1 MRLFFI
7 ILFVTASFATSAQES
22 LMPFPKYGQLS
33 EHTNTIYLQQKQNKR
48 IASLNLPFIED
59 FYQKDIYPDAD
70 KWQDNFVYINQTF
83 DLHPVSIGM
92 AIFDG
97 LDATGQPYSNA
108 PDATGIADRLTS
120 QPIDLSGLSKTDNV
134 LMSFFYAYNTLSQ
147 APESNRDFL
156 FLQFLDKNNEWQ
168 TIWQKTPERNDDS
181 TSFRQVFIAIDTPF
195 LHHNFQ
201 FKFYSVG
208 SLYGLSDIWALDYIR
223 IDKDRDSI
231 FDSNL
236 KDMAFQY
243 PAPSLLKRYYS
254 MPYKHFDSTQ
264 LADTIILSVKNN
276 FINPTT
282 DFVDRYKATVLNNSS
297 VIGIYNGSSRDFL
310 PKTENKIPYPL
321 FEIPENYTDDTITI
335 ETLFSFDV
343 TAEDISIPTIADNNK
358 LVQKQVFSNFFSYDD
373 GSPERAYWV
382 RDVDNYKMAVKYE
395 LKQADTLRA
404 IKYQFT
410 QVKSDIKNATFSV
423 VVWKNVGLGTTD
435 EHIIYREDGLK
446 MANLAK
452 EFGYDTIN
460 GLLYYNLKPDFIIDN
475 DYSFPLVLTDSFLV
489 GVIVDNKNTLSVGF
503 DRNNNKKQY
512 NYFVSSV
519 GDYANKWLNSD
530 FNGTMIINPIFGKE
544 LPWQLTPIKNNTVYN
559 IKIYPNP
566 AQKYI
571 YLSGIKN
578 KTRVNILDSYGNL
591 IKQFETYIDKV
602 INIEYLAPATYLLN
616 VQNLESN
623 EFGTVKFI
631 KANN

>member
-1 MRLFFI
+1 
-7 ILFVTASFATSAQES
+7 
-22 LMPFPKYGQLS
+22 
-33 EHTNTIYLQQKQNKR
+33 
-48 IASLNLPFIED
+48 
-59 FYQKDIYPDAD
+59 
-70 KWQDNFVYINQTF
+70 
-83 DLHPVSIGM
+83 
-92 AIFDG
+92 
-97 LDATGQPYSNA
+97 
-108 PDATGIADRLTS
+108 
-120 QPIDLSGLSKTDNV
+120 
-134 LMSFFYAYNTLSQ
+134 
-147 APESNRDFL
+147 
-156 FLQFLDKNNEWQ
+156 
-168 TIWQKTPERNDDS
+168 
-181 TSFRQVFIAIDTPF
+181 
-195 LHHNFQ
+195 
-201 FKFYSVG
+201 
-208 SLYGLSDIWALDYIR
+208 
-223 IDKDRDSI
+223 
-231 FDSNL
+231 
-236 KDMAFQY
+236 
-243 PAPSLLKRYYS
+243 
-254 MPYKHFDSTQ
+254 
-264 LADTIILSVKNN
+264 
-276 FINPTT
+276 
-282 DFVDRYKATVLNNSS
+282 
-297 VIGIYNGSSRDFL
+297 
-310 PKTENKIPYPL
+310 
-321 FEIPENYTDDTITI
+321 
-335 ETLFSFDV
+335 
-343 TAEDISIPTIADNNK
+343 
-358 LVQKQVFSNFFSYDD
+358 
-373 GSPERAYWV
+373 
-382 RDVDNYKMAVKYE
+382 MAVKYE